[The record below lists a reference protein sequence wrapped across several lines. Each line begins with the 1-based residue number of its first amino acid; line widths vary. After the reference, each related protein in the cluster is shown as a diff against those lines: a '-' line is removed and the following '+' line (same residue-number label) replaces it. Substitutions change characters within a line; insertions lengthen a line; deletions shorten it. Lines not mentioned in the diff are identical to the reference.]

1 MPRIRIGVSLHPQ
14 HATFPQLRDA
24 WLRAEEIGAD
34 TVFTWD
40 HFFPLYGEPDGEHFE
55 CWSILAAMAESTERV
70 HIGPLVSC
78 SPYRNPN
85 LIADIARTIDHISGG
100 RAILGLGSG
109 WFERDFT
116 EYGYEFGTVADRLQW
131 FREALPI
138 VRDRLGKLNP
148 PPVRGTLPIL
158 IGGKGEKVML
168 RLVAENADAWHGFA
182 DPPTFRHKCEVIDRH
197 CADVGRDPAA
207 IERVAMLGNGEL
219 DLAQAYVDAGA
230 THLLVGTGGPD
241 FDLEPLRALAGFR
254 DRHDRS
260 AA

>member
-1 MPRIRIGVSLHPQ
+1 MPPVRIGVTLQPQ
-14 HATFPQLRDA
+14 QATFAQLRDA
-24 WLRAEEIGAD
+24 WLRAEELGAD

-40 HFFPLYGEPDGEHFE
+40 HFFPLYGDPDGPHFE

-100 RAILGLGSG
+100 RVILGLGSG
-109 WFERDFT
+109 WNQRDFD
-116 EYGYEFGTVADRLQW
+116 EYGYEFGTVADRLRW

-138 VRDRLGKLNP
+138 IRARLGKLNP
-148 PPVRGTLPIL
+148 GPVRGTLPIL

-168 RLVAENADAWHGFA
+168 RLVAEHADAWHGFA

-197 CADVGRDPAA
+197 CADVGRDPGQ
-207 IERVAMLGNGEL
+207 IERIAVLGDGEI
-219 DLAQAYVDAGA
+219 DSAQAYVDAGA
-230 THLLVGTGGPD
+230 THLVVETGGPD
-241 FDLEPLRALAGFR
+241 YDFGPLGGLLRFR
-254 DRHDRS
+254 DAGGEGRG
-260 AA
+260 